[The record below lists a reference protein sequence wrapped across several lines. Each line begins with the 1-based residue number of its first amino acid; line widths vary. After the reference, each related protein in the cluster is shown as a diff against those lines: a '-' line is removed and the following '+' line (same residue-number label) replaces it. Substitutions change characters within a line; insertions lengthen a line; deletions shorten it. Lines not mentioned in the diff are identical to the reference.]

1 MKNESSSHFNYMRVL
16 IFGGTGY
23 IGTMLSRFLVNQN
36 YVVGNVSRT
45 ESKINGVVN
54 YSISS
59 DIYSTLDSFKPEK
72 IIYLS
77 ACFDNSNID
86 EILNVNIKIP
96 LKILNSIESIDGIE
110 FIYTGSYWQF
120 GDRSKPDIPIDLY
133 STSKKAMSN
142 FLEYYNEYTNV
153 RCKDIVLYGSYGESD
168 TRGKL
173 LDYLLSSTIN
183 NEKVNLTKGEQSLNL
198 VSVTDI
204 CLVLKDIIDG
214 KYECNKLQL
223 MSSRNYTPKDLVAL
237 ISQYA
242 PIDVVFGTVPYRK
255 VELMEPNMTNGYETV
270 MVEDKIQ
277 TYISNALNFKSVK

>member
-1 MKNESSSHFNYMRVL
+1 MRVL

-45 ESKINGVVN
+45 ESKVNGVVN
-54 YSISS
+54 YSIKC
-59 DIYSTLDSFKPEK
+59 DICSTLDSFKPDK
-72 IIYLS
+72 IIYLA
-77 ACFDNSNID
+77 ACFDNNDVD
-86 EILNVNIKIP
+86 EILNVNIKTP
-96 LKILNSIESIDGIE
+96 LKILNIIENIDGLE

-120 GDRSKPDIPIDLY
+120 GDKSKPNIPIDLY

-153 RCKDIVLYGSYGESD
+153 NCKDIVLYGSYGESD

-204 CLVLKDIIDG
+204 CLVLKDIVDG
-214 KYECNKLQL
+214 KYENNKIQL

-242 PIDVVFGTVPYRK
+242 SIDVVFGTVPYRK
-255 VELMEPNMTNGYETV
+255 VELMEPNMLNGYETV
-270 MVEDKIQ
+270 MVEDKIPS
-277 TYISNALNFKSVK
+277 YISNVLNIKPVK

>member
-45 ESKINGVVN
+45 ESKVNGVVN
-54 YSISS
+54 YSIKC
-59 DIYSTLDSFKPEK
+59 DVYSTLDSFKPDK
-72 IIYLS
+72 IIYLA
-77 ACFDNSNID
+77 ACFDN
-86 EILNVNIKIP
+86 IKTP
-96 LKILNSIESIDGIE
+96 LKILNIIENIDGLE

-120 GDRSKPDIPIDLY
+120 GDKSKPNIPIDLY

-173 LDYLLSSTIN
+173 LDYLLSSAIN

-214 KYECNKLQL
+214 KYESNKLQL

-255 VELMEPNMTNGYETV
+255 VELMKPNTLNGYETV
-270 MVEDKIQ
+270 MIEDKIQ
-277 TYISNALNFKSVK
+277 SYISNALNIKSVK